1 MVEAAIGRHAQQA
14 QVPGTGKT
22 LRFFP
27 RAGWREPRFSWG
39 RQCNGQLI
47 REGSMEEE
55 SLKYLLGSALRG
67 GVGGGEGDSGGW
79 GGISLGKAAGPTQE
93 LWWGQAPCH
102 TGISSLILIV
112 VQRRAKPG
120 EVVGLAKVSQQGLL
134 PPQL

>member
-22 LRFFP
+22 LAVLP
-27 RAGWREPRFSWG
+27 QSWLEKPRFSWG

-67 GVGGGEGDSGGW
+67 GVGGGEGDSGG
-79 GGISLGKAAGPTQE
+79 
-93 LWWGQAPCH
+93 
-102 TGISSLILIV
+102 
-112 VQRRAKPG
+112 
-120 EVVGLAKVSQQGLL
+120 
-134 PPQL
+134 